1 MASEKCAGK
10 QGLEEI
16 LFLLH
21 ISFEE
26 EEGGGRV
33 SRGGPPLMAW

>member
-21 ISFEE
+21 MSCAE
-26 EEGGGRV
+26 EEGGGECRV
-33 SRGGPPLMAW
+33 GALP